1 MRKLF
6 YNGTILT
13 MDRNNPEAAAVA
25 VEGDRITEV
34 YEEAPS
40 DWREERVDL
49 GGRTLLPGFID
60 GHSHFVACANALSQC
75 DLSGAHN
82 FHDIVILMKKFLQ
95 ERRIPKGAWVI
106 GTNYDHNFLEE
117 KRHPDRYV
125 LDKISSEHP
134 VLVIHISNHMGVANS
149 LALCQHQLD
158 ASAEDP
164 QGGRYGRFAED
175 GSLDGYMEENAFMD
189 FRKADTAF
197 DLETMKTNI
206 EEAQKLYARHGI
218 TTIQDGMVNEALY
231 QLLKLL
237 AEQGLFKIDV
247 VGYVDLEHC
256 RSLYQERTK
265 EHAYQDHFRLGGY
278 KIFLDGSP
286 QGRTAWMKEP
296 YEGSD
301 DCGYPVHADDDLCRL
316 ITEALEDGAQLL
328 AHCNGD
334 AAAEQYVDQFTK
346 VMEEHPDWETHR
358 PVMIHAQLVQKAELR
373 RMKELEMIPSFFVAH
388 TYYWGDIHL
397 QNFGR
402 VRAER
407 VSPVQDA
414 IQAGLRY
421 TFHQDTPVLP
431 PDMMKTIGCAVNRIT
446 REGVLL
452 AKEQS
457 VTVQQALEAVTIHA
471 AYQYGE
477 EADKGSIEAGKKANF
492 VILEQNPLSVPVGEL
507 EKIRVFQTI
516 ADGEAI
522 FCREM
527 ENSV

>member
-1 MRKLF
+1 
-6 YNGTILT
+6 
-13 MDRNNPEAAAVA
+13 
-25 VEGDRITEV
+25 
-34 YEEAPS
+34 
-40 DWREERVDL
+40 
-49 GGRTLLPGFID
+49 
-60 GHSHFVACANALSQC
+60 
-75 DLSGAHN
+75 
-82 FHDIVILMKKFLQ
+82 
-95 ERRIPKGAWVI
+95 
-106 GTNYDHNFLEE
+106 
-117 KRHPDRYV
+117 
-125 LDKISSEHP
+125 
-134 VLVIHISNHMGVANS
+134 
-149 LALCQHQLD
+149 
-158 ASAEDP
+158 
-164 QGGRYGRFAED
+164 
-175 GSLDGYMEENAFMD
+175 MEENAFMD
-189 FRKADTAF
+189 FRKADAVF

-237 AEQGLFKIDV
+237 AEQGLFKLDV

-256 RSLYQERTK
+256 RSLYQERPN

-301 DCGYPVHADDDLCRL
+301 DCGYPVHSDEELYRL

-346 VMEEHPDWETHR
+346 VMQEHPDWETHR

-402 VRAER
+402 ARAER

-421 TFHQDTPVLP
+421 TIHQDTPVLP
-431 PDMMKTIGCAVNRIT
+431 PDMMKTISCAVNRIT

-452 AKEQS
+452 AKEQR

-507 EKIRVFQTI
+507 EKIKVFQTI
-516 ADGEAI
+516 ADGEII
-522 FCREM
+522 FCRETG
-527 ENSV
+527 NSV